1 MSNKLTYEQKL
12 HMSLSRFLP
21 PKLVKKIK
29 KLTEKD
35 TYYNPNIVVYS
46 ANGWRIGTHGDKT
59 QIHVAYI
66 VEEPNTGFINKGPK
80 GVNKNLIEGLYISE
94 NCITIKKN
102 TFENYKNIRY
112 VKFVKPPPVLIGNVI
127 LNFRVS
133 NKPKLKIIE
142 DSVFKNCAKLTDFPF
157 ERCIELETI
166 GTFTL
171 QHSHGDS
178 FFSCPLNKVL
188 TFPKSI
194 KKIAQ
199 QSFGNSNIKELFFH
213 QDTILDD
220 STATGALS
228 GMCEDIH
235 IDRITGPKE
244 VIGYVGSEMALISDP
259 QQTNKKTILT
269 YNTPFTFK
277 VYGRDSKSFEITDIK
292 FKNIDGYLLYEGEF
306 ELYKYLS
313 KHPKTLKL
321 GEPGDYVLVGKVN
334 NTDFKPYHSKF
345 KGALG
350 DTVVFGDLINV
361 TSFAN
366 VDIST
371 LSVRYVDEPGYGKKK
386 KNGTYYSIV
395 QNSYVPNKGMIIQ
408 DGKPIG
414 VLGKIKKKSKKKK
427 QGKNGKKSK
436 RRK

>member
-1 MSNKLTYEQKL
+1 MSNELTYEQKVR
-12 HMSLSRFLP
+12 MSLSRFLP
-21 PKLVKKIK
+21 PKLVKQIE
-29 KLTEKD
+29 TMVEND
-35 TYYNPNIVVYS
+35 TYYNPNIVIYDS
-46 ANGWRIGTHGDKT
+46 NGRRIGDHGDNTKT
-59 QIHVAYI
+59 HVAYI
-66 VEEPNTGFINKGPK
+66 EEDHNGNINKGPRD
-80 GVNKNLIEGLYISE
+80 VNKNLIEGLYISE
-94 NCITIKKN
+94 NCITIKKK

-142 DSVFKNCAKLTDFPF
+142 GSVFASCAKLTDFPF
-157 ERCIELETI
+157 EKCINLETI

-171 QHSHGDS
+171 QHSDGES
-178 FFSCPLNKVL
+178 FYSCPLNKVL

-199 QSFGNSNIKELFFH
+199 QSFEHSNIKELFFH

-220 STATGALS
+220 SIAVGALS
-228 GMCEDIH
+228 GMCEEIH
-235 IDRITGPKE
+235 IDSITGPKE
-244 VIGYVGSEMALISDP
+244 VIGYVGSEMSFLSKRR
-259 QQTNKKTILT
+259 QTKLT

-292 FKNIDGYLLYEGEF
+292 FKNIDGYLFSEGEF

-321 GEPGDYVLVGKVN
+321 GDPGDYVLVGKVN
-334 NTDFKPYHSKF
+334 NTDFKPYGSKINF
-345 KGALG
+345 KLG
-350 DTVVFGDLINV
+350 DIVVFGDLINV

-414 VLGKIKKKSKKKK
+414 VLGKSKKKK
-427 QGKNGKKSK
+427 KGKGKGKNGKKSK